1 VPDYAILGARS
12 KRQISEAELS
22 RWRLVEE
29 FEKRLER
36 AAAVGKEPHTFS
48 DPRRTLGQK
57 DYLSL
62 LLFGLFNPVVVRFL
76 RFCGHGL
83 LEIRKEES
91 LCKSNSTKFA
101 RRYDREFKE
110 NAVALIQSGRS
121 ITEVSRDLGVSHWS
135 LSRWLKD
142 AQSGQVLS
150 EPRTLSSETPEQR
163 ELRRLRQENDYL
175 RRQRDIL
182 KKACSILSAEVQ
194 PSDLR

>member
-1 VPDYAILGARS
+1 M
-12 KRQISEAELS
+12 Q
-22 RWRLVEE
+22 
-29 FEKRLER
+29 
-36 AAAVGKEPHTFS
+36 
-48 DPRRTLGQK
+48 
-57 DYLSL
+57 
-62 LLFGLFNPVVVRFL
+62 
-76 RFCGHGL
+76 
-83 LEIRKEES
+83 
-91 LCKSNSTKFA
+91 SNSTKFA
-101 RRYDREFKE
+101 RRYDREFKQ

-142 AQSGQVLS
+142 AQGGLSLS
-150 EPRTLSSETPEQR
+150 EPKTLSAETPEQR